1 MRGDSPK
8 GNHDEITKAKNTR
21 TRCSGC
27 ERWHCLY
34 LLSFERTSE
43 RMDGRERPTRTV
55 AVVGACSSCRTQIR
69 SRPCGGNDR
78 CRAGAAMRA
87 LTAGPSGE
95 IFSETAQRLLR
106 WGMIEREAYM
116 LARCVRLAADATDTA
131 CEDAVILALV
141 AASEAVSGR
150 ADVTLVGGRRCDV
163 QRRLEG
169 RA

>member
-1 MRGDSPK
+1 
-8 GNHDEITKAKNTR
+8 
-21 TRCSGC
+21 
-27 ERWHCLY
+27 
-34 LLSFERTSE
+34 
-43 RMDGRERPTRTV
+43 
-55 AVVGACSSCRTQIR
+55 
-69 SRPCGGNDR
+69 
-78 CRAGAAMRA
+78 MRA